1 MARPVLRH
9 WVGGRAGTRWPL
21 PHLAGSSQGTW
32 PVLFLHWVIYA
43 RALCCGPADAH
54 VHLNSAHC
62 VFRNTPPTC
71 PRGSLALH
79 TGICPFGLFPVAL
92 GPFQRSCL
100 VSPELGWCGP
110 VLLAAPTPRS
120 CWAACALTWR
130 VPDGPCLMG
139 ACGSLPEA
147 GPGGPWSRGV
157 RLCSPATLLACLPAF
172 LPLPC
177 ACLLLWGSLASSEAW
192 CMFDLRSS
200 LCPLRACFQTLFSV
214 GVSHPC
220 GAAAW
225 PGSPPLLVWG
235 LPRRLC
241 VLPVALATCSRLGVG
256 GCVRVSALAAFG

>member
-1 MARPVLRH
+1 MQGVPDSRWPFTSRAVKQDGPWPLGFGGPVVARPVLRH

-130 VPDGPCLMG
+130 VPDGGLR
-139 ACGSLPEA
+139 LP
-147 GPGGPWSRGV
+147 P
-157 RLCSPATLLACLPAF
+157 
-172 LPLPC
+172 
-177 ACLLLWGSLASSEAW
+177 
-192 CMFDLRSS
+192 
-200 LCPLRACFQTLFSV
+200 
-214 GVSHPC
+214 
-220 GAAAW
+220 
-225 PGSPPLLVWG
+225 
-235 LPRRLC
+235 
-241 VLPVALATCSRLGVG
+241 
-256 GCVRVSALAAFG
+256 